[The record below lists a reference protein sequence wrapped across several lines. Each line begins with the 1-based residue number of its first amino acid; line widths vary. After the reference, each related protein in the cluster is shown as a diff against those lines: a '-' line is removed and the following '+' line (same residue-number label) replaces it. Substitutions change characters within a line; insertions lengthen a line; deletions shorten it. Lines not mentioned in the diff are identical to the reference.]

1 MDFTVVDNSDAVL
14 MELKKKTAMALE
26 AIGLQAERNAK
37 LACTVDTGRLRNSI
51 SHAVNGDTAY
61 IGTNVEYAPYV
72 ELGHHQEPGRY
83 VPKIKK
89 RLKKDWVPPKPFLK
103 PAIEKHTSEYK
114 KIAQQYMK
122 F

>member
-51 SHAVNGDTAY
+51 SHAVNGDTAF